1 MTKSNLEKN
10 KQSAAVESNQG
21 QQKEADQNK
30 QSKGIFRWWG
40 VATFF
45 GLIGILGLVW
55 FLLAPKLV
63 ANSIEQLGSEVVGA
77 KVEVANVELS
87 LTPLSVT
94 LNQLQI
100 ADADQPMQNIFEASQ
115 ITMSLDPA
123 ALLWKKIVVEE
134 LNLSGAKSGTPRSTS
149 GVLEGGRRSAQ
160 AVEQMID
167 IKVPELSQ
175 ADVEKLVNDADLITL
190 ERIETFKQEQSRIR
204 QEWSKALDKAA
215 FDKRIA
221 AIKVDYE
228 RLSQRAK
235 DNKLNLIKDRKQWKD
250 LKRRIDTEKKQV
262 SGLSNKF
269 KSDKKLL
276 AAQYNA
282 VKKGPE
288 DDLDRLMQNFG
299 LGSGVDGL
307 VDKYLG
313 PQYTPWV
320 NKAIEFAKTFEG
332 GSAAE
337 TGSQQQATLAIGER
351 VFFTDKIQMPDYL
364 VKKLVMSGEDAN
376 WTLDGKGFDVGYLP
390 WLTGKPA
397 TLNLKFGGSGEA
409 SFDLDS
415 RWQSS
420 SKMNTQVDAKVSSWP
435 IESMQL
441 MTTEEGNWIIN
452 SGVFNADISGQIT
465 LQKIDLNATFAINS
479 PKIELPSDL
488 SGWRKSLGE
497 GVNQQEQIDF
507 KLTATGSLVEPK
519 IRLES
524 NLEKVMQNALGD
536 QVKQK
541 AEALKGDVKTKLA
554 EKVGDLSSLQ
564 DYTKEFD
571 QWKDKMSDQL
581 NVLEQFKVKI

>member
-1 MTKSNLEKN
+1 
-10 KQSAAVESNQG
+10 
-21 QQKEADQNK
+21 
-30 QSKGIFRWWG
+30 
-40 VATFF
+40 
-45 GLIGILGLVW
+45 
-55 FLLAPKLV
+55 
-63 ANSIEQLGSEVVGA
+63 
-77 KVEVANVELS
+77 ANVELS
-87 LTPLSVT
+87 LAPLAVT

-115 ITMSLDPA
+115 IKMSLDPA

-134 LNLSGAKSGTPRSTS
+134 LNLSGAKSGSPRTS
-149 GVLEGGRRSAQ
+149 SGALEGGRRSVQ

-175 ADVEKLVNDADLITL
+175 ADVEKLVSDADLITL
-190 ERIETFKQEQSRIR
+190 KRVETFKQEQSRVR
-204 QEWSKALDKAA
+204 QEWSTALDKEA

-221 AIKVDYE
+221 AIKSDYK
-228 RLSQRAK
+228 RLSERAK
-235 DNKLNLIKDRKQWKD
+235 ENKLNLIKDRKQWKE
-250 LKRRIDTEKKQV
+250 LKRRIDAEKKQI
-262 SGLSNKF
+262 SGLSGKL
-269 KSDKKLL
+269 KADKKLL
-276 AAQYNA
+276 ADQYEA
-282 VKKGPE
+282 VKKGPQ

-299 LGSGVDGL
+299 LGNGVDGL

-320 NKAIEFAKTFEG
+320 NKAIEFTKSFDG
-332 GSAAE
+332 GGA
-337 TGSQQQATLAIGER
+337 SQTSTEEKATIAIGER

-397 TLNLKFGGSGEA
+397 KLNLQFGGKGQA

-415 RWQSS
+415 NWQSS
-420 SKMNTQVDAKVSSWP
+420 SKMNTQVDAKVNSWP

-441 MTTEEGNWIIN
+441 MATEEGNWIIN
-452 SGVFNADISGQIT
+452 SGTFTADISGQMS
-465 LQKIDLNATFAINS
+465 LQQINLNAVFAVRT
-479 PKIELPSDL
+479 PKLELPSDL

-497 GVNQQEQIDF
+497 GINQQEQIDF
-507 KLTATGSLVEPK
+507 KLTASGSLVDPK

-524 NLEKVMQNALGD
+524 NLEKVMQNALGE

-541 AEALKGDVKTKLA
+541 AAELKGDVKAKLT

-564 DYTKEFD
+564 DYAKEFD
-571 QWKDKMSDQL
+571 QWKDKMNAQL
-581 NVLEQFKVKI
+581 KVLEQYKVKI